1 MENYKEKNDKF
12 ALSKKQSIFL
22 QGRRK
27 HDGKSANNGLL
38 RDFLYLL
45 KNKNNNNPNLTVLT
59 KNKYSWY

>member
-1 MENYKEKNDKF
+1 MF

-38 RDFLYLL
+38 RDFMYLL
-45 KNKNNNNPNLTVLT
+45 KNKNNNNPNPTVLT
-59 KNKYSWY
+59 KNKCSWY